1 MVCFRG
7 EELDYQSSGR
17 RRGNCRRPDG
27 SRLMARQPSFR
38 FVPCEYQSA
47 GNCRN
52 GAATRK
58 YRVETSS
65 KLIGLGDQFYAK
77 LDPASMRCPQLI
89 AAVRRLVRRPPLPH
103 CTGTDPRLEAPS
115 GNCVAEPRRV
125 SLRYAPKPY
134 RALDESPQ
142 CVALGVE
149 RLRRRAQR
157 TVMNFR
163 VGLRWH
169 RHANS
174 ALCMIG

>member
-1 MVCFRG
+1 
-7 EELDYQSSGR
+7 
-17 RRGNCRRPDG
+17 
-27 SRLMARQPSFR
+27 MARQPSFR